1 MTNVALFPRKQNFL
15 LVICSR
21 SAIILT
27 VLETRYV
34 YVENYAQSSKKTICG
49 RLKQSDIVNINNLL
63 IGDLNIC
70 LGIDSLCLPTSY
82 FYIYFEPTYFGF
94 SYTRTSINEICYI
107 GK

>member
-1 MTNVALFPRKQNFL
+1 MQCTASTYEKWQMLAFSHGNKIFL

-82 FYIYFEPTYFGF
+82 NYRYFVPTYFDV
-94 SYTRTSINEICYI
+94 
-107 GK
+107 